1 MCTTDSFSM
10 RWERER
16 ARERIE
22 ILEIGKAYRINWSR
36 SQTQLTHSF
45 MNQIGIHETR
55 QCNREHDWLFASW
68 LFHLIPLTQNT
79 LISIIIIP
87 CLFVIL
93 LVCQSNEWCCVKR
106 GGDIA
111 VNFIENWSNS
121 DSTLLDFF
129 FALFTRSF
137 RFIIFFRS
145 FLFRLLKS
153 NYQKRVSAFNII
165 Q

>member
-1 MCTTDSFSM
+1 M
-10 RWERER
+10 RRER

-111 VNFIENWSNS
+111 VNFIENWSK
-121 DSTLLDFF
+121 
-129 FALFTRSF
+129 F
-137 RFIIFFRS
+137 RFNVARFFFRS
-145 FLFRLLKS
+145 LHALISIHNFFS
-153 NYQKRVSAFNII
+153 FVSVSSAKVKLSKTCFSVQYHSITK
-165 Q
+165 QT